1 MRPHLTSFERG
12 WTDAAWGAIFPAPP
26 SGYDR
31 PHLVHGIEEQ
41 QPGRYLDEVLQII
54 PFEQMVG
61 LRLTLWVVAFAP
73 LFALKKL
80 ATIASLGLADR
91 VRVMEIMI
99 TSESYLVR
107 QMATGFKAVATM
119 LYARSKAIR
128 SQMHTPLRAE
138 QSERL
143 IAIRTSQTRVT
154 AQRPSG
160 KSTAADANA
169 NAERSAS
176 HDNAA
181 E

>member
-1 MRPHLTSFERG
+1 MRPHLTSFERA

-26 SGYDR
+26 AGYDR
-31 PHLVHGIEEQ
+31 PHLVHGIEDQ

-80 ATIASLGLADR
+80 ATIATLALPDR

-119 LYARSKAIR
+119 LYARSRAIR
-128 SQMHTPLRAE
+128 SQMHTPLKAE

-143 IAIRTSQTRVT
+143 IAIRTSQTRVKSSAAT
-154 AQRPSG
+154 
-160 KSTAADANA
+160 STAK
-169 NAERSAS
+169 AERSAS

>member
-1 MRPHLTSFERG
+1 MRPHLTSFERA

-26 SGYDR
+26 AGYDR
-31 PHLVHGIEEQ
+31 PHLVHGIEDQ

-80 ATIASLGLADR
+80 ATIATLGLADR

-128 SQMHTPLRAE
+128 SQMHTPLKAE

-143 IAIRTSQTRVT
+143 IAIRTSQTRV
-154 AQRPSG
+154 
-160 KSTAADANA
+160 KSTAK
-169 NAERSAS
+169 AERSAS